1 MDRRKPYGQTATRT
15 YSNTDTSPTTT
26 HMVHHQL
33 FKSSNDQKEVDVG
46 PDGHVAEEEAPS
58 PIRKMDRS
66 AEGGSTHAWPA
77 TIG

>member
-1 MDRRKPYGQTATRT
+1 
-15 YSNTDTSPTTT
+15 
-26 HMVHHQL
+26 MVHHQL